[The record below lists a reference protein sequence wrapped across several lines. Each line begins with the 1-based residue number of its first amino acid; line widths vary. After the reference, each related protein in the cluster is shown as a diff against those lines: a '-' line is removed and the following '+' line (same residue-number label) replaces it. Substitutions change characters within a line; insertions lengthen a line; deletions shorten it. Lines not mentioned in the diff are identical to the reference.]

1 MLRVSSC
8 CVKKER
14 EKSLRTEKTIFLAG
28 KKKGKGGAT
37 HKKNSSLFFLSF
49 SLKEE

>member
-8 CVKKER
+8 CVKKKR

-28 KKKGKGGAT
+28 KKKERGGQ
-37 HKKNSSLFFLSF
+37 HIKKILLFSFLSFFLSR
-49 SLKEE
+49 